1 MASLLGQLPTWI
13 AVTVST
19 WVACWIFVA
28 PQKCQDVAVCDQ
40 HMKTYPAYIHVIS
53 TTALVAMAGNEICGL
68 IATYMGAK
76 QTQSLIPHLQSR
88 CLPSFL
94 LAVMFSWLAV
104 VERIFSLPDMTLAH
118 VHTSADGLT
127 PMGRPV
133 YTMRYV
139 EWCINVPILFLLSG
153 HCSLGRPLKEIS
165 RPLMVTNVYIIFS
178 WMATVT
184 ESGFLKWLL
193 IVVAFFMY
201 GWASMD
207 MIAWSRE
214 FHLTAPADLPSRRI
228 RPWLSNGL
236 IIHFQCFAAIYMA
249 SCLGVFDA
257 EVEQMGYFI
266 TTFGTKIAY
275 CATFVFIRADE
286 YHKTLTDVLHKVSVS
301 NVGMIS
307 ILRGSFDIIVPC
319 VLDSAGRCKLPA
331 QMSGDM
337 VKLEKMCGKSV
348 AGANLK
354 DLLTKKDQN
363 DFAAYVRNVVRQA
376 DCPQAFS
383 EATLTTS
390 GVWSCGAG
398 ITPPIAQ
405 VLHSKIEGTNSKLQ
419 ATLHLS
425 VVPRS
430 AMSSGKERHLVA
442 ALQFAEE
449 EEEEIDV
456 AGFET
461 FKADTRQ
468 ISDGQS
474 TAIASE
480 GGIVANLEDLNKLG
494 ARLQPCLD
502 TASEEDDA
510 SAYWGFSR
518 SDDAMSHF
526 GAFVPQ
532 IGAFDARI
540 CGIWEGNTSEA
551 LGGYLQTIEFDTDCI
566 NAKITV
572 MGQTLPAQFHMNCAV
587 EPKQLNIQVLPTGDG
602 PSPPAIPYIFK
613 FDSDGSLILCGPAD
627 NKMRRSSR
635 FEGVGLCIMRH
646 PEPEGKPPKCA
657 YQAEAEQKHQI
668 YEPDPEFS
676 RQATEDTSVARMPSQ
691 ADAKKS
697 WMQEPAV
704 AASMALALTSTLI
717 ALKKSL

>member
-1 MASLLGQLPTWI
+1 MFHVVQFFMHCL
-13 AVTVST
+13 
-19 WVACWIFVA
+19 
-28 PQKCQDVAVCDQ
+28 Q
-40 HMKTYPAYIHVIS
+40 HV
-53 TTALVAMAGNEICGL
+53 
-68 IATYMGAK
+68 
-76 QTQSLIPHLQSR
+76 R
-88 CLPSFL
+88 
-94 LAVMFSWLAV
+94 
-104 VERIFSLPDMTLAH
+104 
-118 VHTSADGLT
+118 
-127 PMGRPV
+127 
-133 YTMRYV
+133 
-139 EWCINVPILFLLSG
+139 WCINVPILFLLSG
-153 HCSLGRPLKEIS
+153 HCSLGRPLQEIS

-214 FHLTAPADLPSRRI
+214 FHRTAPADLPSRRI

-257 EVEQMGYFI
+257 EMEQMGYFI

-405 VLHSKIEGTNSKLQ
+405 VLHSKIQGTNSKLQ

-430 AMSSGKERHLVA
+430 AMSSGKEPCDQLPKV
-442 ALQFAEE
+442 
-449 EEEEIDV
+449 
-456 AGFET
+456 
-461 FKADTRQ
+461 Q
-468 ISDGQS
+468 I
-474 TAIASE
+474 
-480 GGIVANLEDLNKLG
+480 
-494 ARLQPCLD
+494 
-502 TASEEDDA
+502 
-510 SAYWGFSR
+510 
-518 SDDAMSHF
+518 
-526 GAFVPQ
+526 
-532 IGAFDARI
+532 
-540 CGIWEGNTSEA
+540 
-551 LGGYLQTIEFDTDCI
+551 
-566 NAKITV
+566 
-572 MGQTLPAQFHMNCAV
+572 
-587 EPKQLNIQVLPTGDG
+587 
-602 PSPPAIPYIFK
+602 
-613 FDSDGSLILCGPAD
+613 
-627 NKMRRSSR
+627 
-635 FEGVGLCIMRH
+635 
-646 PEPEGKPPKCA
+646 
-657 YQAEAEQKHQI
+657 
-668 YEPDPEFS
+668 
-676 RQATEDTSVARMPSQ
+676 
-691 ADAKKS
+691 
-697 WMQEPAV
+697 
-704 AASMALALTSTLI
+704 
-717 ALKKSL
+717 